1 VGCDLASGET
11 GDEAPSELGDAEV
24 EKLRID
30 CLYANP
36 ASDKAVI
43 LSGMSKKL
51 QKPDNSGSDRHTPLS
66 RKFWRNILAWK
77 THHLIW

>member
-1 VGCDLASGET
+1 MGE
-11 GDEAPSELGDAEV
+11 AEV

-43 LSGMSKKL
+43 LSGMSKTAKARQQWIRSSHPSITEVL
-51 QKPDNSGSDRHTPLS
+51 EKYPRLEDSPLDLVNFFS
-66 RKFWRNILAWK
+66 C
-77 THHLIW
+77 